1 MSIPA
6 TRENARQE
14 VLKLVHSFKA
24 NEAAYI
30 NPASRYNETEV
41 RTQFIGPFFQAL
53 GWDVLNGKRLP
64 LDLREVIQEATVEVG
79 EERLSKKPDYEFRL
93 ARQRKF
99 YVEAKRPSVNI
110 ESDKASAFQT
120 RRYGFSAGLPVSV
133 LTNFHK
139 LAIYDCV
146 LVPGRED
153 NPRKA
158 RLKLYSYEELESCFD
173 ELYDT
178 LSREAIYSGNFD
190 RVYGQA
196 AVQQG
201 TAQFDEYFLS
211 QVKSWRERLAVDIH
225 LRNKGLTPSEITYIV
240 QRLLNKI
247 IFLRICED
255 RDIEKYETLK
265 SLNEQST
272 YDDLK
277 KLLRQ
282 ADKKYDS
289 GLFSLIDDPSMRI
302 DIGSDVLVSI
312 TKELYYPQSPYT
324 FSVVEASVLG
334 DIYELLIAQE
344 LVLDNRNNLTLVEKP
359 EVKASGGI
367 FTTPKYIVD
376 SIVERTLAPAI
387 SGKTPA
393 ELASIHIADIC
404 CGSGVFLLA
413 AYDFSLNYHLNWYLK
428 NGAAKHNGREIYE
441 IGQGEWRLTLNQ
453 KRKILLNNIFGVDID
468 GQAVEVAR
476 FSLLLKLI
484 EDETNESIVNHL
496 SYYKEQALPA
506 LDNHIKCGN
515 SLVSPLQF
523 QSYNE
528 SADDALLELINPFDW
543 EKEFPAIFNK
553 GGFDIVIGNPPYIRI
568 QNMVV
573 SSPEE
578 VKFYQSSTSGYTCAE
593 SDNFDKYA
601 LFIERAV
608 SLLNQK
614 GFLGYIVPH
623 KFFAIKSGQ
632 NLRKLISN
640 GRHLNEIVYFGVQ
653 QVFGKQSTT
662 YTCILILA
670 KSPNPEFSVE
680 IVDDLKTWRYSKLG
694 IKQSHPSEEL
704 DEKPWTFIQDRDKLL
719 FDRLRRDHPLQLET
733 VAEIFVGVQTS
744 ADKIYII
751 HPTKIAANTVSF
763 IDVKGKKWTIERD
776 ILRPSLLDSP
786 LYPFC
791 KPEPNT
797 FIIFPYKIKNN
808 DAEFY
813 SPDEMRKLFP
823 KAWKY
828 LNAHKS
834 KLMDRNIQ
842 GGTADSWYRYG
853 RSQSLTKFNSEKIIL
868 PILSTE
874 PRYAYDDR
882 NIVVTG
888 GGNGPYYLIRPRKDT
903 PLSIF
908 FILAVLCHPLIEA
921 MVRASSSAFRG
932 GYYSHGKQFLE
943 SLPIPDIDFTNASMK
958 NNHDQIVSLSKKLIA
973 VNERIKSSTI
983 PKQRNVY
990 ERQRLILSD
999 QINKLVEALYGL
1011 SPTDLKAAESVQ
1023 IPT

>member
-1 MSIPA
+1 MSISP
-6 TRENARQE
+6 TREKARPKVIE
-14 VLKLVHSFKA
+14 LVHSFKA

-30 NPASRYNETEV
+30 NPASHYNETEV
-41 RTQFIGPFFQAL
+41 RTQFIVPFFQAL
-53 GWDVLNGKRLP
+53 GWDVLNKKRLP

-79 EERLSKKPDYEFRL
+79 TEKLSKKPDYEFRL

-99 YVEAKRPSVNI
+99 FVEAKKPSIKI
-110 ESDKASAFQT
+110 ESDNASAFQT
-120 RRYGFSAGLPVSV
+120 RRYGFSAGLPVSI

-146 LVPGRED
+146 PVPGKED

-178 LSREAIYSGNFD
+178 LSR
-190 RVYGQA
+190 
-196 AVQQG
+196 
-201 TAQFDEYFLS
+201 
-211 QVKSWRERLAVDIH
+211 
-225 LRNKGLTPSEITYIV
+225 
-240 QRLLNKI
+240 
-247 IFLRICED
+247 
-255 RDIEKYETLK
+255 
-265 SLNEQST
+265 
-272 YDDLK
+272 
-277 KLLRQ
+277 
-282 ADKKYDS
+282 
-289 GLFSLIDDPSMRI
+289 
-302 DIGSDVLVSI
+302 
-312 TKELYYPQSPYT
+312 
-324 FSVVEASVLG
+324 VEASVLG

-359 EVKASGGI
+359 EVIASGGI

-428 NGAAKHNGREIYE
+428 DGAAKHNGREIYE

-453 KRKILLNNIFGVDID
+453 KRKILLNNIFGVDIE

-653 QVFGKQSTT
+653 QVFGKRSTT

-680 IVDDLKTWRYSKLG
+680 IVDDLKTWRYSELG

-704 DEKPWTFIQDRDKLL
+704 DEKPWTFIQDRAKLL
-719 FDRLRRDHPLQLET
+719 FDRLRREHPLRLET

-751 HPTKIAANTVSF
+751 HPTKIATNTVSF

-808 DAEFY
+808 DAELY

-868 PILSTE
+868 PILSTD

-903 PLSIF
+903 HLSIF